1 MGLSQALT
9 LFGGLA
15 LFLYSMNMMS
25 AGLEAAAGNK
35 MKSILEKL
43 TSSTFMGVIVGTV
56 ITAIIQSSSATTV
69 MLVGFVNSG
78 LMQLSQAVG
87 VIMGA
92 NIGTTVTGLLITLDI
107 KEIAPAFAF
116 IGVCMIVFS

>member
-9 LFGGLA
+9 LFGGLS

-35 MKSILEKL
+35 MKSVLEKL

-56 ITAIIQSSSATTV
+56 ITAITALIISPARRLTYR
-69 MLVGFVNSG
+69 NA
-78 LMQLSQAVG
+78 QALFP
-87 VIMGA
+87 
-92 NIGTTVTGLLITLDI
+92 TDRLW
-107 KEIAPAFAF
+107 
-116 IGVCMIVFS
+116 